1 MRGVSSSAPRSREL
15 RRAPSP
21 WAGVAAVPSHPDF
34 AFLRQLPL
42 FKDVDE
48 PTLQALWPR
57 WRERRLRKGEVLF
70 RVNDPGDELFLIC
83 SGDIVVST
91 PVTGRAEQVL
101 SRMRAGEAFGEMSVF
116 GDERTRSATIQAETD
131 AVLLGLH
138 RDDLTHFIE
147 SNPRAAAKFLLEIV
161 RAFSRRLRST
171 SDLVAEVTRW
181 GLEATGLD
189 VEHK

>member
-1 MRGVSSSAPRSREL
+1 M
-15 RRAPSP
+15 
-21 WAGVAAVPSHPDF
+21 SHPSVG
-34 AFLRQLPL
+34 FLRQVPL

-57 WRERRLRKGEVLF
+57 LRERRLRRGEVLF
-70 RVNDPGDELFLIC
+70 RANDPGDELFLIC
-83 SGDIVVST
+83 AGDIVVST
-91 PVTGRAEQVL
+91 PVTGRVEQVL
-101 SRMRAGEAFGEMSVF
+101 SRMHVGEAFGEMSVF

-131 AVLLGLH
+131 AVLLSFH

-147 SNPRAAAKFLLEIV
+147 SNPRAAARFLLEMV
-161 RAFSRRLRST
+161 RAFTKRLRGT